1 MKQQTTKK
9 LSLGKI
15 KIATLS
21 NAKQEVLKGGG
32 QGKSAQC
39 VSFVI
44 ACLSQGAPNC
54 SQDICRY

>member
-1 MKQQTTKK
+1 MKKQTTTK

-21 NAKQEVLKGGG
+21 NAKQEVLKGG

-39 VSFVI
+39 ISYPI
-44 ACLSQGAPNC
+44 SCISQGPGIC